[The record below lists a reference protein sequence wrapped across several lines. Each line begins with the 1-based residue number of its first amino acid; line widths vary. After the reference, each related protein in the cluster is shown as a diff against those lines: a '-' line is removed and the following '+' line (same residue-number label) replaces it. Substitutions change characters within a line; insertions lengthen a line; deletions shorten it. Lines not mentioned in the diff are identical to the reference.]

1 MASDLSV
8 RFLGTR
14 GSIPATGPEF
24 NGVGGATS
32 CVVVEAGSR
41 DLIFD
46 AGSGLTRWSDVIME
60 RYQAQ
65 GGPVSSHL
73 FFTHCHLD
81 HLIGLPYY
89 SPLFLPD
96 SRVRLYG
103 PRSTQFDSFR
113 EAIEQFIHPPFF
125 PVPMYEMAAD
135 IQFHDFSEPDCALF
149 CHGVDEPTLTRPVG
163 DDDGETVPEGQV
175 EVSVESQRGY
185 NHPKSGVNHYR
196 IQYEDKTV
204 VYATDTEAYP
214 QGDRRLIEFAE
225 GADVLIHDAMYT
237 DDQYVSRP
245 SAQGFGHS
253 AVSDA
258 AAVAKEAGV
267 DQLFL
272 FHHDPTN
279 DDTTLTE
286 LEEQGQETF
295 AQTSLAR
302 DGLTYDV

>member
-1 MASDLSV
+1 MASDFSV

-14 GSIPATGPEF
+14 GSIPATGPDF
-24 NGVGGATS
+24 NDVGGATS

-46 AGSGLTRWSDVIME
+46 AGSGLTRWSDILME
-60 RYQAQ
+60 RYQAD
-65 GGPVSSHL
+65 GGPLASHL

-96 SRVRLYG
+96 SSVRLYG
-103 PRSTQFDSFR
+103 PRSTQFDSFGDAVR
-113 EAIEQFIHPPFF
+113 QFIHPPFF
-125 PVPMYEMAAD
+125 PVPMFEMAAD
-135 IQFHDFSEPDCALF
+135 IEFHDFSEPDCALF
-149 CHGVDEPTLTRPVG
+149 QFGVEEPVLTRPTATGASEGVP
-163 DDDGETVPEGQV
+163 DDQV
-175 EVSVESQRGY
+175 EVSVESLRGY

-196 IQYEDKTV
+196 IQFEDRTV

-214 QGDRRLIEFAE
+214 RGDRRLIEFAE

-258 AAVAKEAGV
+258 ATVAAEADV
-267 DQLFL
+267 DRLFL

-279 DDTTLTE
+279 DDEELAE
-286 LEEQGQETF
+286 LERHGQQTF
-295 AQTSLAR
+295 AATTLAR
-302 DGLTYDV
+302 DGMTHEV